1 MKRISLCVIACIL
14 LSLSFSYAQTLYVP
28 AARPALAESYVPGDG
43 GDDEKDPGYATY
55 KEGYALILADKWSE
69 SMKKMGEVKSKF
81 PKSAYIDDAAYWS
94 AYAQKRLDPKKGAAA
109 YEKFLSDYPE
119 SSYADDAMADMQSAF
134 NLVVTPGGNN
144 VRVRTAPH
152 AYSYS
157 FGSTM
162 RTSEE
167 AMRRSEQ
174 AMREV
179 GRSMRRSRWTM
190 FTPRPPVAPIMGEE
204 EKERTLDPQT
214 RLKLAALQ
222 ALGESEND
230 KDAFAALKEVALDKS
245 QPEVLRITAINSLQD
260 FKKFDVQPVL
270 IDVARND
277 GSEEVQLAA
286 ISTLGDLGGDKNK
299 SVDALISLFNGY
311 PKQKEKHLESAL
323 YAIADVGNDK
333 AVDFLV
339 KVATSNENIDLRSD
353 AVYYLGN
360 IGNEKSRTALMQI
373 LKSK

>member
-1 MKRISLCVIACIL
+1 MKRISVWTLACVL
-14 LSLSFSYAQTLYVP
+14 LSLTFGYAQTFYVAPTP
-28 AARPALAESYVPGDG
+28 AVFADSYVPGDT

-55 KEGYALILADKWSE
+55 KEGYALILSDRWSE
-69 SMKKMGEVKSKF
+69 AMKKMAEIKNKF

-119 SSYADDAMADMQSAF
+119 SSYADDAMADMESSF
-134 NLVVTPGGNN
+134 TMITTPGAKN
-144 VRVRTAPH
+144 VKVRRAPH

-162 RTSEE
+162 R
-167 AMRRSEQ
+167 ASEQ
-174 AMREV
+174 AMRVSKQAMREV
-179 GRSMRRSRWTM
+179 ERSMRRAGRVM
-190 FTPRPPVAPIMGEE
+190 TPRPPMGLFSEGE
-204 EKERTLDPQT
+204 EKERKIDPQT

-230 KDAFAALKEVALDKS
+230 KDAFAALKDVALDKS

-270 IDVARND
+270 VDVARSD
-277 GSEEVQLAA
+277 ASENVQLAA
-286 ISTLGDLGGDKNK
+286 ITTLGDLGGDKNK
-299 SVDALISLFNGY
+299 SVDALISLFNSY
-311 PKQKEKHLESAL
+311 PKQKEKHLESTL

-339 KVATSNENIDLRSD
+339 KVATSSENIDLRSD

-360 IGNEKSRTALMQI
+360 IGNEKSRAALMQI

>member
-1 MKRISLCVIACIL
+1 
-14 LSLSFSYAQTLYVP
+14 
-28 AARPALAESYVPGDG
+28 
-43 GDDEKDPGYATY
+43 
-55 KEGYALILADKWSE
+55 
-69 SMKKMGEVKSKF
+69 MGEVKSKF
-81 PKSAYIDDAAYWS
+81 PKSAYVDDAAYWS

-119 SSYADDAMADMQSAF
+119 SSYADDAMADMQSSV
-134 NLVVTPGGNN
+134 NVVVTPGANN
-144 VRVRTAPH
+144 VRVRTAPR

-157 FGSTM
+157 YGSTM
-162 RTSEE
+162 RSSQQ

-179 GRSMRRSRWTM
+179 ERAMRRSGGM
-190 FTPRPPVAPIMGEE
+190 TPRPSMGFAWGDGEDGG
-204 EKERTLDPQT
+204 KEPKLDPQT

-230 KDAFAALKEVALDKS
+230 KDAFAALKDVALDKS
-245 QPEVLRITAINSLQD
+245 QPEVLRVTAIRSLQD

-270 IDVARND
+270 IDVARTD
-277 GSEEVQLAA
+277 GPEEIQLVA
-286 ISTLGDLGGDKNK
+286 ITTLGDLGGDKNK
-299 SVDALISLFNGY
+299 SVDALITLFNGY
-311 PKQKEKHLESAL
+311 PKQKEKHLESTL

-360 IGNEKSRTALMQI
+360 IGNEKSRAALMQI
-373 LKSK
+373 LKTK